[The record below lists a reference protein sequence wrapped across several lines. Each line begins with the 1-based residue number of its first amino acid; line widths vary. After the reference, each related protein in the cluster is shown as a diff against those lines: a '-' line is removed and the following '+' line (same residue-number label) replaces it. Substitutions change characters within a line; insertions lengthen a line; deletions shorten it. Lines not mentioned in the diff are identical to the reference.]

1 MITEISMKI
10 LDRLNSAGIQTKQI
24 DFREMVGRQVGALDR
39 PAVNIAVNQSTF
51 TKVTMNKYK
60 AALTISLF
68 LMVQDVAGEKERR
81 FKVYDLIDA
90 IISTLILQ
98 DLGLNL
104 QDHLRPLSFNNVTD
118 KNFSD
123 AGYSIYQINFF
134 ASYNFKKESPDVDGA
149 VALRTI
155 VSDYFLQD
163 PTDDGVS
170 DGQTI
175 VILNGVW
182 GGSPWD
188 TVPTGTPI
196 WGGHP
201 NDPININDALYG
213 GKPNSTL

>member
-1 MITEISMKI
+1 
-10 LDRLNSAGIQTKQI
+10 
-24 DFREMVGRQVGALDR
+24 
-39 PAVNIAVNQSTF
+39 
-51 TKVTMNKYK
+51 
-60 AALTISLF
+60 
-68 LMVQDVAGEKERR
+68 
-81 FKVYDLIDA
+81 
-90 IISTLILQ
+90 LQ

-123 AGYSIYQINFF
+123 AGYSIYQINFL
-134 ASYNFKKESPDVDGA
+134 ASYNFKKESPDDDEA

-163 PTDDGVS
+163 PVDDGVS

-188 TVPTGTPI
+188 TKPSATPI

-201 NDPININDALYG
+201 NDPINIELPLYG